1 MESSN
6 FWSVSGAMKERI
18 SKKRFSHLIQENA
31 IENVIQGLFKE
42 DMSLLSEVYAY
53 PQAEYIC
60 FSEFSIGDGFADF
73 VVFTGRSRMEVI
85 VIEIK
90 GADFSFSNSSSYRN
104 MSFKINEAAQQV
116 RRKLN
121 FINANYNEFRAFVHK
136 VREQVELGRNIY
148 NSLLGPN
155 GYLHVD
161 PNKDICVSGVL
172 IGGNCK
178 DDLYESKL
186 RHEFETTSSSKIR
199 VESWDSWM
207 RKLTRE

>member
-1 MESSN
+1 
-6 FWSVSGAMKERI
+6 MKFFKII
-18 SKKRFSHLIQENA
+18 SYNRCAEKDKFLRFSHY
-31 IENVIQGLFKE
+31 FR
-42 DMSLLSEVYAY
+42 D
-53 PQAEYIC
+53 
-60 FSEFSIGDGFADF
+60 
-73 VVFTGRSRMEVI
+73 
-85 VIEIK
+85 
-90 GADFSFSNSSSYRN
+90 
-104 MSFKINEAAQQV
+104 
-116 RRKLN
+116 N
-121 FINANYNEFRAFVHK
+121 FHSPTIA
-136 VREQVELGRNIY
+136 VREQVELGINIY

-155 GYLHVD
+155 DYLHVD